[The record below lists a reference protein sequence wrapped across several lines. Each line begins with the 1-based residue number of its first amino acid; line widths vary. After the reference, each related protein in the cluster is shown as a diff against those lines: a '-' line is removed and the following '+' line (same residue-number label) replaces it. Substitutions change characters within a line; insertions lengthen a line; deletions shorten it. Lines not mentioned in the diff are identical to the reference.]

1 MSIQFA
7 RARGDARAILRLG
20 GPLIVNNL
28 ANAGMTFADTVMAG
42 QLGARELAGLAVGA
56 SYYTLSFL
64 IGLGVL
70 MSLAP
75 TVAHAY
81 GAGDD
86 RRIGRYARQSLWIAL
101 LLSGSMVALLWQAR
115 WVLAL
120 IGINREILPIA
131 VAYCEAVSWGLP
143 AVFAFFAL
151 RFVSEGIG
159 RTRPIMYIAVFGL
172 VLNVLGNWLLIYGK
186 LGFPRLGVVGCAV
199 ATAFSMWCMLVVLVA
214 HMRKHR
220 AYGPYRIFERIDA
233 PDGVVL
239 AELAHIG
246 LPIAGSLLCE
256 GGLFIAAAL
265 LMGTMSATIAAAHQI
280 ALNYASFM
288 FMLPLAMHS
297 ATVIHVGHALGAGEA
312 VAARRA
318 GFIGIAMCG
327 TVMLVSAVVIVIA
340 SDAIAAVYTRDV
352 AVRELAAALLL
363 MAAIFQVSDGLQV
376 GAAGALRGYKDT
388 SAALV
393 VCLVSYWLVGF
404 PLAYVLGVRQGLGPV
419 YVWVGLIAGLST
431 AAVLLNWRFWRVSAR
446 AVRGALRVPRTAATT
461 PLQS

>member
-7 RARGDARAILRLG
+7 RVIADARTILRLG

-28 ANAGMTFADTVMAG
+28 ASTGMTFADTVMAG
-42 QLGARELAGLAVGA
+42 QLGARELGGLAVGA
-56 SYYTLSFL
+56 SFYTLSFF

-75 TVAHAY
+75 SVAHAY

-86 RRIGRYARQSLWIAL
+86 GRIARYARQSLWLVVIM
-101 LLSGSMVALLWQAR
+101 SVSMLALLWQAS
-115 WVLAL
+115 WVLAV
-120 IGINREILPIA
+120 IGIDDEILPIA
-131 VAYCEAVSWGLP
+131 VSYCEAVGWGLP

-159 RTRPIMYIAVFGL
+159 RTRPIMYIALLGL
-172 VLNVLGNWLLIYGK
+172 ALNVLGNWLLIFGN
-186 LGFPRLGVVGCAV
+186 LGFPRLEVVGCAV
-199 ATAFSMWCMLVVLVA
+199 ATAFAHWCMLFALIL
-214 HMRKHR
+214 HMCRHR
-220 AYGPYRIFERIDA
+220 AYRPYHIFERVDA
-233 PDGVVL
+233 PRAEVL
-239 AELAHIG
+239 NELARIG

-297 ATVIHVGHALGAGEA
+297 ATVIHVGHRLGAGDPRH
-312 VAARRA
+312 ARRA
-318 GFIGIAMCG
+318 GFVGIAMCG
-327 TVMLVSAVVIVIA
+327 TIMLVSAIVIVLANDGIA
-340 SDAIAAVYTRDV
+340 WVYTRDA

-388 SAALV
+388 TAALV
-393 VCLVSYWLVGF
+393 VCLISYWLVGF
-404 PLAYVLGVRQGLGPV
+404 PLAYVLGVWMGKGPI
-419 YVWVGLIAGLST
+419 YVWIGLIAGLST
-431 AAVLLNWRFWRVSAR
+431 AAVLLNWRFWRLSTRRLHSAMNQR
-446 AVRGALRVPRTAATT
+446 MP
-461 PLQS
+461 

>member
-1 MSIQFA
+1 MFIQFA
-7 RARGDARAILRLG
+7 RADARAILRLG

-28 ANAGMTFADTVMAG
+28 ATTGMTFADTVMAG
-42 QLGARELAGLAVGA
+42 QLGARELAGLAVGV

-75 TVAHAY
+75 AVAHAY
-81 GAGDD
+81 GAGEDT
-86 RRIGRYARQSLWIAL
+86 RIGVYARQSLWIVL
-101 LLSGSMVALLWQAR
+101 LLSVSMMALLWQAH
-115 WVLAL
+115 WVLAV

-131 VAYCEAVSWGLP
+131 VAYCEAISWGLP
-143 AVFAFFAL
+143 AVLAFFAL

-159 RTRPIMYIAVFGL
+159 RTRPIMYIALLGL
-172 VLNVLGNWLLIYGK
+172 VLNVIGNWLLIYGK

-199 ATAFSMWCMLVVLVA
+199 ATAVSMWCMLLA
-214 HMRKHR
+214 LILYMRGP
-220 AYGPYRIFERIDA
+220 AYTCYGLFDRLDA
-233 PDGVVL
+233 PNSAVL
-239 AELAHIG
+239 AELGRMG

-297 ATVIHVGHALGAGEA
+297 ATVIHVGHQLGAGERA
-312 VAARRA
+312 AARRA
-318 GFIGIAMCG
+318 GFVGIAMCG
-327 TVMLVSAVVIVIA
+327 TIMLVSAVVIVFA
-340 SDAIAAVYTRDV
+340 NDAIARIYTRDD

-388 SAALV
+388 TAALI

-404 PLAYVLGVRQGLGPV
+404 PLAYLLGVRQGLGPV

-431 AAVLLNWRFWRVSAR
+431 AAVLLNWRFWRISTRMAR
-446 AVRGALRVPRTAATT
+446 ALRHGDEQLA
-461 PLQS
+461 S

>member
-1 MSIQFA
+1 MFIQFA
-7 RARGDARAILRLG
+7 RTDARAILRLG

-28 ANAGMTFADTVMAG
+28 ATTGMTFADTVMAG
-42 QLGARELAGLAVGA
+42 QLGARELAGLAVGV

-70 MSLAP
+70 MALAP
-75 TVAHAY
+75 AVAHAY
-81 GAGDD
+81 GAGEDA
-86 RRIGRYARQSLWIAL
+86 RIGSNARQSLWIVL
-101 LLSGSMVALLWQAR
+101 VLSVSMMALLWQAQ
-115 WVLAL
+115 WVLAAV
-120 IGINREILPIA
+120 GINREILPLA
-131 VAYCEAVSWGLP
+131 VDYCEAISWGLP
-143 AVFAFFAL
+143 AVFGFFAL

-159 RTRPIMYIAVFGL
+159 RTRPIMYIALLGL
-172 VLNVLGNWLLIYGK
+172 VLNVIGNWLLIYGK

-199 ATAFSMWCMLVVLVA
+199 ATAFSMWCMLLVLVA
-214 HMRKHR
+214 HMRGP
-220 AYGPYRIFERIDA
+220 AYGSYRIFVGIDA
-233 PDGVVL
+233 PHGALL
-239 AELAHIG
+239 AELARMG

-265 LMGTMSATIAAAHQI
+265 LMGTMTATIAAAHQI

-297 ATVIHVGHALGAGEA
+297 ATVIHVGHLLGAGEREG
-312 VAARRA
+312 ARRA

-327 TVMLVSAVVIVIA
+327 TIMLVSAVVILFA
-340 SDAIAAVYTRDV
+340 NDAIARIYTRDTG
-352 AVRELAAALLL
+352 VRELAAALLL

-388 SAALV
+388 AAALI
-393 VCLVSYWLVGF
+393 VCLVSYWAVGF

-431 AAVLLNWRFWRVSAR
+431 AAVLLNWRFWRISTR
-446 AVRGALRVPRTAATT
+446 MVRGLRHGDEQLV
-461 PLQS
+461 S

>member
-7 RARGDARAILRLG
+7 RVSADARAILCLG

-28 ANAGMTFADTVMAG
+28 ASTGMTFADTVMAG
-42 QLGARELAGLAVGA
+42 QLGARELGGLAVGV
-56 SYYTLSFL
+56 SYYTLPFF

-75 TVAHAY
+75 AVAHAY

-86 RRIGRYARQSLWIAL
+86 SRIGAYARQSLWIVL
-101 LLSGSMVALLWQAR
+101 LLSFSMVALLWQAR
-115 WVLAL
+115 WVLAA

-131 VAYCEAVSWGLP
+131 VAYCEAISWGLP
-143 AVFAFFAL
+143 AAFAFFAL

-159 RTRPIMYIAVFGL
+159 RTRPIMYIALFGL
-172 VLNVLGNWLLIYGK
+172 ALNVLGNWLLIYGK

-199 ATAFSMWCMLVVLVA
+199 ATAFSLWCMLLALIA
-214 HMRKHR
+214 HMRSHR
-220 AYGPYRIFERIDA
+220 AYNAFHIFKRVDA
-233 PDGVVL
+233 PSAIVL
-239 AELAHIG
+239 RELARIG

-297 ATVIHVGHALGAGEA
+297 ATVIHVGHQLGAGELGH
-312 VAARRA
+312 ARRA
-318 GFIGIAMCG
+318 GFVGIAMCG
-327 TVMLVSAVVIVIA
+327 TIMLVSAVVIVFA
-340 SDAIAAVYTRDV
+340 NDAIAHLYTRDL

-388 SAALV
+388 TAALI
-393 VCLVSYWLVGF
+393 VCFVSYWLVGF
-404 PLAYVLGVRQGLGPV
+404 PLAYVLGVREGLGPV
-419 YVWVGLIAGLST
+419 YVWVGLIAGLSA

-446 AVRGALRVPRTAATT
+446 ALRGGWE
-461 PLQS
+461 QS